1 MTSFCFQPLKAGHFL
16 LPLAIVG
23 RSSQACG
30 DCRPALTITLKKDER
45 SGASGRRW
53 SAPCQSASLRQRV
66 YFERKENL
74 NKAAIHPYPFSH
86 LEYRKHSRLLVS
98 NWGKKRGMDGDGEM
112 FELCPSCGKHRPA
125 HMTSRETERC
135 DEDHAKRC
143 NGRPRAY
150 VLGYEFS
157 ADALV
162 LPVAKRL
169 IPDDETQAFC
179 RTLGTALVAGA
190 AELLEGGWY

>member
-1 MTSFCFQPLKAGHFL
+1 
-16 LPLAIVG
+16 
-23 RSSQACG
+23 
-30 DCRPALTITLKKDER
+30 
-45 SGASGRRW
+45 
-53 SAPCQSASLRQRV
+53 
-66 YFERKENL
+66 
-74 NKAAIHPYPFSH
+74 
-86 LEYRKHSRLLVS
+86 
-98 NWGKKRGMDGDGEM
+98 
-112 FELCPSCGKHRPA
+112 
-125 HMTSRETERC
+125 MTSRETERW

-169 IPDDETQAFC
+169 TPDDETQAFC

-190 AELLEGGWY
+190 AELLNWRRMKSHSSAIPSRTQVQPLLSTKPCLEALDTCPAWLVLEKSSRGSTPWSNFAD